1 MIERK
6 KIFAACEKRAAERT
20 RDKKVKKKKKE
31 QKIFIT
37 PLASL
42 IVDLITLF
50 FLARV

>member
-1 MIERK
+1 MRRRLREKSKKRK
-6 KIFAACEKRAAERT
+6 RE
-20 RDKKVKKKKKE
+20 KKVKKKKKE

>member
-1 MIERK
+1 MRRRLREKSKKRKRK
-6 KIFAACEKRAAERT
+6 KS
-20 RDKKVKKKKKE
+20 KKKKKE